1 MPRRERVA
9 HTLAARIDGAGP
21 HPGIDPN
28 AAAEAVVAMVDRFH
42 QLRQFAGEPV
52 DASALDTLTTMVH
65 RALFGGG
72 PPPARTLS
80 VDRRDAPNGRPTAS
94 RSTAAG

>member
-1 MPRRERVA
+1 MA
-9 HTLAARIDGAGP
+9 STLAKRIDQAGP

-42 QLRQFAGEPV
+42 YLRQFAGEPI
-52 DASALDTLTTMVH
+52 DAAALDTLTTMVH

-72 PPPARTLS
+72 DPPEHVLS
-80 VDRRDAPNGRPTAS
+80 TDGPTRVRPQRGTH
-94 RSTAAG
+94 